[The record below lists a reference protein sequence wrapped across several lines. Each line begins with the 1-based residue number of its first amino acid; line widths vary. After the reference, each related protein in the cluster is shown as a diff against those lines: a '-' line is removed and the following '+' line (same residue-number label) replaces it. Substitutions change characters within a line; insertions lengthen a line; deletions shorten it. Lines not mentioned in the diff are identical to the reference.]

1 MKTETETSE
10 DAILG
15 GRLRLRQPLHGHRF
29 GHDAVLLAAATRAC
43 GGEHAVDLGSGVGAA
58 GLALAVRV
66 PELTVTLVELDRM
79 LSQLASDNARLNH
92 LDGRVRTLALDVE
105 NLAAL
110 QAAGILAG
118 TIDRVLMNPP
128 FHDARRQN
136 VSPDARR
143 RLAHV
148 AEPGLLQRWVATA
161 AWLLKP
167 RGVLTLIWRADGL
180 EDVVGGLRPAFG
192 EIAVLPVLPRPN
204 MPAIRVLVRAM
215 KAGYATQMDYPPLS
229 LNDEHGQP
237 TATAEAILRGGKTLT
252 ISEM

>member
-1 MKTETETSE
+1 MHELIRTNDAVLVSAVVALLESGGINSLVFDQNMSVLEGSLGVLPRRVLVAEGQELRARQLLKDAGLGHELRPDESETETSE

-118 TIDRVLMNPP
+118 
-128 FHDARRQN
+128 
-136 VSPDARR
+136 
-143 RLAHV
+143 
-148 AEPGLLQRWVATA
+148 
-161 AWLLKP
+161 
-167 RGVLTLIWRADGL
+167 
-180 EDVVGGLRPAFG
+180 
-192 EIAVLPVLPRPN
+192 
-204 MPAIRVLVRAM
+204 
-215 KAGYATQMDYPPLS
+215 
-229 LNDEHGQP
+229 
-237 TATAEAILRGGKTLT
+237 
-252 ISEM
+252 